1 MRLLIIVTG
10 SIAISKLP
18 EMIKLLKKKKI
29 KIDFIFTKSALS
41 IMKSKQLLY
50 LKNFRIYTDK
60 LQKKK
65 YNEMLHIELSRK
77 ADAIMIFP
85 ASANIIGK
93 FSNGIADDLASTTLL
108 VSNKQLFFIPAMNT
122 EMWENTSNQDNV
134 KKLKKNGHI
143 FIGPIYGN
151 LSCGEVGIGRISNI
165 ETIVNEI
172 NLYLSR
178 RKILSGLTGIITAGP
193 TIEKIDSIRYISNYS
208 SGKQG
213 YSIAKILSLMGAN
226 IKLVSGK
233 TNLSKPP
240 NINLIDANS
249 AKEMNEAVMDLLP
262 ADFAVC
268 TAAVVDHRPKNFS
281 YSKKKKDLLNL
292 IPLEINPDIL
302 FNISNAKNKRPSL
315 VVGFAAET
323 TNIKTNARQKL
334 NQKKCDWILAN
345 KISKKEPVFGSDNN
359 SIHFFSKKN
368 YEKWPKMSKIQVA
381 LKLNSKIYNFFNKIN
396 EN

>member
-1 MRLLIIVTG
+1 MKLLIIVTG

-18 EMIKLLKKKKI
+18 EMIKLLSKKKI

-41 IMKSKQLLY
+41 IMKSKQLFY
-50 LKNFRIYTDK
+50 LKNFRIYTDE

-85 ASANIIGK
+85 ATANIIGK

-178 RKILSGLTGIITAGP
+178 RKTLSGLTGIITAGP
-193 TIEKIDSIRYISNYS
+193 TI
-208 SGKQG
+208 
-213 YSIAKILSLMGAN
+213 
-226 IKLVSGK
+226 
-233 TNLSKPP
+233 
-240 NINLIDANS
+240 
-249 AKEMNEAVMDLLP
+249 
-262 ADFAVC
+262 
-268 TAAVVDHRPKNFS
+268 
-281 YSKKKKDLLNL
+281 
-292 IPLEINPDIL
+292 
-302 FNISNAKNKRPSL
+302 
-315 VVGFAAET
+315 
-323 TNIKTNARQKL
+323 
-334 NQKKCDWILAN
+334 
-345 KISKKEPVFGSDNN
+345 
-359 SIHFFSKKN
+359 
-368 YEKWPKMSKIQVA
+368 
-381 LKLNSKIYNFFNKIN
+381 
-396 EN
+396 